1 MSNIDLET
9 LEAYLEGKLATDQ
22 KQVVEE
28 SLTQDSDLKE
38 ELELLKLSRES
49 IQLDSWSTLISET
62 QNSFLK
68 EREKQTIQSPGFWVW
83 SARIAA
89 SLAFFL
95 VVSSVVLISTTSPE
109 SINKSFGS
117 YQIPVMRGGLDAL
130 SELED
135 AYSSKDFEKIE
146 SIRKQTDSFNIHSN
160 FILAMADL
168 QNGNPESAEQLLK
181 KLESQNQ
188 SSGTP
193 LYSDE
198 IEYYLVQSLV
208 QQQKYEEAENRVN
221 ELLNQP
227 DNKYAKNFSNWDL
240 WKIRILKFKK
250 NI

>member
-9 LEAYLEGKLATDQ
+9 LEDYLEGKLSPDQ
-22 KQVVEE
+22 KQAVEE
-28 SLTQDSDLKE
+28 VLTKDSKLLE

-49 IQLDSWSTLISET
+49 IQLDSWSTLISEA
-62 QNSFLK
+62 QNSYLK
-68 EREKQTIQSPGFWVW
+68 EREKHSIQTPVFWLW

-95 VVSSVVLISTTSPE
+95 IASGVLLISTTSPE
-109 SINKSFGS
+109 SINNGFGA
-117 YQIPVMRGGLDAL
+117 YQVPIMRGEGDSL

-135 AYSSKDFEKIE
+135 AYTAKDFEKIAAL
-146 SIRKQTDSFNIHSN
+146 SKQTDSFNSDAN
-160 FILAMADL
+160 FLIAMAAL
-168 QNGNPESAEQLLK
+168 QNGNPESAEHLLK
-181 KLESQNQ
+181 NLESQNQ

-208 QQQKYEEAENRVN
+208 QQQKYEEAENRVI

-227 DNKYAKNFSNWDL
+227 NHKYRKNFSTWDL

-250 NI
+250 SI

>member
-9 LEAYLEGKLATDQ
+9 LEAYLEGKLALGQ
-22 KQVVEE
+22 KLIVEE
-28 SLTQDSDLKE
+28 SLTQNSDLME

-62 QNSFLK
+62 QTSYLK
-68 EREKQTIQSPGFWVW
+68 EREKQTKQAPRFWVW

-109 SINKSFGS
+109 SINKSFGT
-117 YQIPVMRGGLDAL
+117 YQIPVMRGELDAL
-130 SELED
+130 SELDD
-135 AYSSKDFEKIE
+135 AYSSKSFEKIE
-146 SIRKQTDSFNIHSN
+146 SIRKQIDSLDIHSY
-160 FILAMADL
+160 FILAMSDL

-198 IEYYLVQSLV
+198 IEYYLVQSLI

-227 DNKYAKNFSNWDL
+227 NHKYAKNFSAWDL
-240 WKIRILKFKK
+240 WKIRILKLKK
-250 NI
+250 SI

>member
-9 LEAYLEGKLATDQ
+9 LEAYLEGKLAPGQ
-22 KQVVEE
+22 KQIVEE
-28 SLTQDSDLKE
+28 SLSQDSDLME

-62 QNSFLK
+62 QNSYLK
-68 EREKQTIQSPGFWVW
+68 EREKNAIQAPGFWVW

-95 VVSSVVLISTTSPE
+95 LISSVVLISTTSPE
-109 SINKSFGS
+109 SINKSFRS
-117 YQIPVMRGGLDAL
+117 YQIPVMRGELDAL

-135 AYSSKDFEKIE
+135 AYSSKNFEKIE
-146 SIRKQTDSFNIHSN
+146 SIRKQTDAFNIHSN

-181 KLESQNQ
+181 KLESENQ

-198 IEYYLVQSLV
+198 IGYYLIQSLI
-208 QQQKYEEAENRVN
+208 QQQKYEEAENRLN

-227 DNKYAKNFSNWDL
+227 DHKYAKNFSAWDL